1 MWETAANLAK
11 PTTTRRRAAELAIA
25 VDGLTDRCCNELGSS
40 KAYIR
45 KSVTA
50 LCVWPGTSLPRPD
63 CIERVRGVANAY
75 KHENLTDK
83 TLPITSASDVL
94 VVALGYGLDAFG
106 VGKYSGV
113 EVIVRDKAGQSWK
126 FLGDA
131 PTAVVGWFPFRSRRG
146 LAVRPLLC
154 LWTSGG
160 SLNAAVQKSKILHER
175 RPVETA
181 VVSSRK
187 KSGAQWE
194 TPRPARNGDFRAIL
208 LISRRLMWE
217 AL

>member
-1 MWETAANLAK
+1 MPHSTVNHLINNVLPSANDYELAEAALTAAYAADSTPAMWETAANLAK
-11 PTTTRRRAAELAIA
+11 RRAAELAIA

-50 LCVWPGTSLPRPD
+50 LCVWPGTSQPRPD

-131 PTAVVGWFPFRSRRG
+131 PTAVVGWFRF
-146 LAVRPLLC
+146 LAAQ
-154 LWTSGG
+154 G
-160 SLNAAVQKSKILHER
+160 
-175 RPVETA
+175 A
-181 VVSSRK
+181 VVPCGPYYVCGLRV
-187 KSGAQWE
+187 
-194 TPRPARNGDFRAIL
+194 DL
-208 LISRRLMWE
+208 
-217 AL
+217 